1 MKKSSFYYK
10 KMSSKILITD
20 LSANLIA
27 FIYQYLD
34 AKDMVNASS
43 ANKKMRKA
51 LNQDYI
57 YIELT
62 KRDHLFLPSEQDRF
76 DSWKEHW
83 TYLKQL
89 KRNISSG
96 KANIGYKMNPYR
108 GHKTPISALETFNLK
123 KSMDSIIVSGDS
135 SGELLTWN
143 LEEDEDGDKV
153 FNKDLIVKAKS
164 EIIGIKNLNEDSN
177 MVVWTKDNYFYFY
190 SVNMYKNVNKNSE
203 RFQLVKEFNI
213 EEYDDPIKQLY
224 YEENSKIIYMS
235 PDLSKICKENNV
247 YSYDLKTFTLRKY
260 KFSYNSSQT
269 NIVSNNGPN
278 NNNQIGW
285 NNYNNNNNLFP
296 VNPLVVNNFHQPNV
310 IPQMFSN
317 RSKRVKKNNS
327 FIVTESSVILYI
339 NYEPV
344 KNRPISGY
352 ANANALPN
360 IFVFDK
366 NKYIF
371 DYYHIDFDFIFNI
384 LPIDNKEV
392 AIIGSKGTDK
402 ILLRIYSI
410 QFFTLSREVSLRSS
424 VMNCNDFDVIYYN
437 FPEMYFLVNGKI
449 LKKIENLGVKQMK
462 VTDIATLKDVPNI
475 TCIEA
480 DMFRIVIA
488 SDDLFMTIFD
498 IKTGRMWFNLLGGSK
513 SVTTKSFVKHPN
525 FSGFHFIKVT
535 RNAIYSLIGNLI
547 REYKFT
553 FKNAK

>member
-1 MKKSSFYYK
+1 
-10 KMSSKILITD
+10 
-20 LSANLIA
+20 
-27 FIYQYLD
+27 
-34 AKDMVNASS
+34 MVSASS
-43 ANKKMRKA
+43 TNKKMRKA

-76 DSWKEHW
+76 GSWKEHW
-83 TYLKQL
+83 RYLKEL
-89 KRNISSG
+89 KRNLSSG

-108 GHKTPISALETFNLK
+108 GHKAPINALETFNLK
-123 KSMDSIIVSGDS
+123 KSMDTIIVSGDS

-164 EIIGIKNLNEDSN
+164 EIIGIKNINEDFN
-177 MVVWTKDNYFYFY
+177 MIVWTKNNEFYYFN
-190 SVNMYKNVNKNSE
+190 VNMYKNVNKNSE
-203 RFQLVKEFNI
+203 RFELVKEFKI
-213 EEYDDPIKQLY
+213 EENDEPIKQLY
-224 YEENSKIIYMS
+224 YEKDSRIIYMS
-235 PDLSKICKENNV
+235 PDLSKIYTLNNI
-247 YSYDLKTFTLRKY
+247 YSYDLKTFTLNKY
-260 KFSYNSSQT
+260 KFSYNSAQT
-269 NIVSNNGPN
+269 NLVSNNPN
-278 NNNQIGW
+278 NNNLQIGW

-296 VNPLVVNNFHQPNV
+296 INPPAVNNLFQQPNA
-310 IPQMFSN
+310 IPYPFSN
-317 RSKRVKKNNS
+317 PSKRVKKNNC
-327 FIVTESSVILYI
+327 FIVTENSVILYI

-352 ANANALPN
+352 VNANALPN

-366 NKYIF
+366 NNYIF

-392 AIIGSKGTDK
+392 AIIGTKGTNQ

-410 QFFTLSREVSLRSS
+410 QFFTLSREVALKTNINVVNS
-424 VMNCNDFDVIYYN
+424 DFDVIYYN
-437 FPEMYFLVNGKI
+437 FPEMYFLINEKELMKV
-449 LKKIENLGVKQMK
+449 ENVGVKQMK
-462 VTDIATLKDVPNI
+462 VTNIATLKEVPNI

-525 FSGFHFIKVT
+525 FNGFHFIKVT

-553 FKNAK
+553 FKFAQ

>member
-1 MKKSSFYYK
+1 MEKSLFYYK
-10 KMSSKILITD
+10 KMSSKTLITD

-27 FIYQYLD
+27 FIYQFLD
-34 AKDMVNASS
+34 GKDMVSASS
-43 ANKKMRKA
+43 TNKKMRKA

-76 DSWKEHW
+76 GSWKEHW
-83 TYLKQL
+83 RYLKEL
-89 KRNISSG
+89 KRNLSSG

-108 GHKTPISALETFNLK
+108 GHKAPINALETFNLK
-123 KSMDSIIVSGDS
+123 KSMDTIIVSGDS

-177 MVVWTKDNYFYFY
+177 MIVWTKENDFYYFN
-190 SVNMYKNVNKNSE
+190 VNMYRSVNKNSD
-203 RFQLVKEFNI
+203 RFELFKEFKI
-213 EEYDDPIKQLY
+213 EDYDDPIKQLY
-224 YEENSKIIYMS
+224 YEKDSKIIYMS
-235 PDLSKICKENNV
+235 PDLSKICKLNNI
-247 YSYDLKTFTLRKY
+247 YSYDLKTFTLNKY
-260 KFSYNSSQT
+260 KFIYNSSQT
-269 NIVSNNGPN
+269 HLVSNNNPN

-285 NNYNNNNNLFP
+285 NNFNNNNNLFP
-296 VNPLVVNNFHQPNV
+296 VNPPVVNNLFHQPHA
-310 IPQMFSN
+310 IPSLFSN
-317 RSKRVKKNNS
+317 PSKKTKKNNS
-327 FIVTESSVILYI
+327 FIVTENSVILYI

-352 ANANALPN
+352 ENANALPN

-366 NKYIF
+366 HKNLF
-371 DYYHIDFDFIFNI
+371 DYYHIGFDFIFNI

-392 AIIGSKGTDK
+392 AIIGSKGNQ
-402 ILLRIYSI
+402 ILLKIYSI
-410 QFFTLSREVSLRSS
+410 QFFTLSREVVLK
-424 VMNCNDFDVIYYN
+424 NDYIANDDLDIIYYN
-437 FPEMYFLVNGKI
+437 FPEMNFLINGKE

-462 VTDIATLKDVPNI
+462 VTNIATLKDVPNI

-488 SDDLFMTIFD
+488 SDDLFMSIFD

-513 SVTTKSFVKHPN
+513 SVTTRSFVKHPN
-525 FSGFHFIKVT
+525 FNGFHFIKVT
-535 RNAIYSLIGNLI
+535 RNAIFSLIGNLI
-547 REYKFT
+547 REYRFT
-553 FKNAK
+553 FKFAK